1 MSYRY
6 NGNDILAPA
15 STDGSANTL
24 FNYKISGVDAKYLK
38 PFCTSTTTTEH
49 NVLCDIPRFYA
60 NALNYKYNLVLDL
73 SFCPKYTLHTSSQS
87 GVTVPTGV
95 TTMFVVC
102 IGGGGGGGGGGVI
115 SGPDNNGGAGG
126 GGGGGALKGWFVQSV
141 GSTYD
146 VTIGNGGAFGRPSGN
161 TTVGEGMTS
170 LGGSSGS
177 GSAGGNGSAT
187 SFVYNGTTYSSPGG
201 SGGSGGSTVTV
212 NGGTGGTSGGTG
224 GGTPT
229 PFIWKDGNDGNK
241 GFRFNAINNYSGG
254 NGGGSGNY
262 TGTNSSL
269 HINKKLVNIEKI
281 KNRST
286 DEITYQNTY
295 EPTYNEYNIA
305 QCEYG
310 NGGRGGRGEAPSNW
324 AWAGYS
330 GNPGCAIVFFYYNN
344 ISTGAPLVTTVTTTS
359 THTLNASTTAFKI
372 IVVGGGGG
380 GQAGVQYDGANKGA
394 CGGGGASGT
403 SVVAFTKN
411 IPTNKQLSITI
422 GAGGLRGG
430 RTGWDTST
438 SYQYPLSDP
447 TDGGSTKVTW
457 NSASISIEAYG
468 GNQAG
473 NWGGIS
479 GAGEFGGVGGAI
491 SNDSPLISP
500 SGVQIILLNS
510 SMGIAGSTGSN
521 ESAGTNGV
529 GGAGGSTID
538 LSAHLSEYG
547 PAITSL
553 GTYGYGG
560 NGGKGEASN
569 VDNPDG
575 ASPGSDGSS
584 GVVIIIE
591 Y

>member
-38 PFCTSTTTTEH
+38 PFCTSTTTTVH
-49 NVLCDIPRFYA
+49 GVLSDIPRFYA
-60 NALNYKYNLVLDL
+60 NALNYKYNSVLDL
-73 SFCPKYTLHTSSQS
+73 SFCPRYNLHTSSQS
-87 GVTVPTGV
+87 GVTVPSGV
-95 TTMFVVC
+95 TNMFVVC

-115 SGPDNNGGAGG
+115 NNPGSITLNGGSGG
-126 GGGGGALKGWFVQSV
+126 GGGGGALNGWFVQSIDL
-141 GSTYD
+141 TYN
-146 VTIGNGGAFGRPSGN
+146 VTIGDGGAFGRPPGN
-161 TTVGEGMTS
+161 TTVGEGMKSTS
-170 LGGSSGS
+170 GNYGS
-177 GSAGGNGSAT
+177 GNAGGNGSAT

-201 SGGSGGSTVTV
+201 SGGSGGGSSISVS
-212 NGGTGGTSGGTG
+212 GGTGGTG

-229 PFIWKDGNDGNK
+229 PFIWKDGINGYNGIRNDNTDNIAG
-241 GFRFNAINNYSGG
+241 GYGGG
-254 NGGGSGNY
+254 NGNY
-262 TGTNSSL
+262 ISSNYSL
-269 HINKKLVNIEKI
+269 HINKKLVNIEKQ
-281 KNRST
+281 KYNSVDET
-286 DEITYQNTY
+286 DISYSLF
-295 EPTYNEYNIA
+295 

-310 NGGRGGRGEAPSNW
+310 DGGRGGRGEENSNW

-380 GQAGVQYDGANKGA
+380 GQAGVQYDGQNLGA
-394 CGGGGASGT
+394 CGGGGASGA

-422 GAGGLRGG
+422 GAGGSGG
-430 RTGWDTST
+430 TGWDTT
-438 SYQYPLSDP
+438 DAYQYPTTNP

-457 NSASISIEAYG
+457 NSGSILIDASG

-473 NWGGIS
+473 NWASLGSGSGAYGGVGGIS
-479 GAGEFGGVGGAI
+479 GEDLPFITNNSNIYSLFSSKGIGG
-491 SNDSPLISP
+491 SK
-500 SGVQIILLNS
+500 
-510 SMGIAGSTGSN
+510 GSN

-569 VDNPDG
+569 VNNPDG
-575 ASPGSDGSS
+575 ASPGSPGSS

>member
-49 NVLCDIPRFYA
+49 IVRSDIPRFYA
-60 NALNYKYNLVLDL
+60 NALNYKYNSVLDL
-73 SFCPKYTLHTSSQS
+73 SFCPKYTLHTSSNTSVAVPS
-87 GVTVPTGV
+87 GVTN
-95 TTMFVVC
+95 MFVVC

-115 SGPDNNGGAGG
+115 SGGDNNGGSGG
-126 GGGGGALKGWFVQSV
+126 GGGGGALKGWFVQSI

-170 LGGSSGS
+170 LSGS
-177 GSAGGNGSAT
+177 FGSGNAGGNGSAT

-201 SGGSGGSTVTV
+201 SGGSGGSTGIV

-229 PFIWKDGNDGNK
+229 PFIWKDGNDGYK
-241 GFRFNAINNYSGG
+241 GFRFNAIDNYSGG
-254 NGGGSGNY
+254 IGGGSGNY

-295 EPTYNEYNIA
+295 EPTSIEYNIA

-344 ISTGAPLVTTVTTTS
+344 ISTTAPLITTVTTTS

-380 GQAGVQYDGANKGA
+380 GQAGVQYVGANRGA

-422 GAGGLRGG
+422 GAGGSGG
-430 RTGWDTST
+430 NNWDTT
-438 SYQYPLSDP
+438 DAYQYPTTDP
-447 TDGGSTKVTW
+447 TNGGSTKVTW
-457 NSASISIEAYG
+457 NSDSISIEAYG
-468 GNQAG
+468 GNKAK
-473 NWGGIS
+473 NWEGSGS
-479 GAGEFGGVGGAI
+479 GAFGGVGGI
-491 SNDSPLISP
+491 SGEDLPFITN
-500 SGVQIILLNS
+500 NS
-510 SMGIAGSTGSN
+510 NTYSLFSSKGIGGSTGSD

-547 PAITSL
+547 PAISSL

-569 VDNPDG
+569 EDSPDG
-575 ASPGSDGSS
+575 ASPGSPGSS